1 MNLTFEL
8 VIKPSENFRKI
19 LMRRMP
25 DADKQNPPVMGAVL
39 LIQGQVAQIL
49 AALDIAVKAS
59 SVRGY
64 EVVGN
69 CPQHI
74 NTIAIIGNVAQ
85 VKQALNAL
93 KDGGKLK

>member
-19 LMRRMP
+19 LLRRMP
-25 DADKQNPPVMGAVL
+25 DVDKQNPPVMGAVL

>member
-1 MNLTFEL
+1 
-8 VIKPSENFRKI
+8 
-19 LMRRMP
+19 
-25 DADKQNPPVMGAVL
+25 VL

-49 AALDIAVKAS
+49 AALDIAVKVS

-85 VKQALNAL
+85 VQQALNAL